1 MQNGKMIK
9 TRKNVD
15 FNVDIFT
22 PFKKSQQTLTI
33 RGFEDYT
40 NI

>member
-1 MQNGKMIK
+1 MKRKMVSEK
-9 TRKNVD
+9 CENSLQKAS
-15 FNVDIFT
+15 
-22 PFKKSQQTLTI
+22 KKSQQTLTI